1 LKVKLSSL
9 RNLKSLKV
17 KRKSLSYQ
25 LSKILIDANLAQ
37 LPSRSEKEAARLQE
51 VFKVGSSS
59 IPDEMIN
66 FLLQN
71 STSKEFHIIN

>member
-1 LKVKLSSL
+1 M
-9 RNLKSLKV
+9 KSLKV
-17 KRKSLSYQ
+17 ERKTLSYR

-37 LPSRSEKEAARLQE
+37 LHPRSEKEAAQLQE

-59 IPDEMIN
+59 IPDEIID